1 MITSGTFIFEFCL
14 SKLSSFI
21 KYCPIILA
29 VDDIGSGALVL
40 IKQLKNKSLC
50 FQDMVFLS
58 LVQRVRLSIWYRELN
73 LNGVKF
79 PLSLRTN
86 NEKKAFL
93 TSH

>member
-1 MITSGTFIFEFCL
+1 MITSGT
-14 SKLSSFI
+14 FI

-58 LVQRVRLSIWYRELN
+58 LVQRVRLFIWYRELN